1 MKYKFDTDQETRKR
15 MAKCSY
21 VNKWHIFFYTPK

>member
-15 MAKCSY
+15 MQSAPMSM
-21 VNKWHIFFYTPK
+21 NGTSFSIR